1 MTGPS
6 SPLGDNNPGDLAPPA
21 CTIGHHRIGQVAVLA
36 VTGTVDMLTAP
47 QLAAAIRAAAGDNNP
62 AAIVIDLTE
71 VEFLA
76 SAGMGVL
83 AAAKDELT
91 PDVRFVLVAD
101 GPATSRPLQLVG
113 ISEIVELFATL
124 DQALT
129 AVAT

>member
-1 MTGPS
+1 MTGQS
-6 SPLGDNNPGDLAPPA
+6 SPAGDNNPGDLAPPA
-21 CTIGHHRIGQVAVLA
+21 CTIGHHRIGQVAVVA

-47 QLAAAIRAAAGDNNP
+47 LLDTAIRSAAGDNP

-83 AAAKDELT
+83 AATNNDLA
-91 PDVRFVLVAD
+91 PDIRYVLVAD
-101 GPATSRPLQLVG
+101 GPATSRPLRLVG
-113 ISEIVELFATL
+113 LAEIVELFATL

-129 AVAT
+129 AVTT